1 MIPPGHAQHRYC
13 GEERDRANVRQ
24 RSYDGY
30 ATISKQTMDK
40 KGAQGA
46 HVQSL
51 KLAQSAVACF
61 HIQICPE
68 TALNQSDATCDVLQR
83 CAGFRL
89 IYLHYSSVQNKL
101 EFKLASLS
109 ALEDKIQHRER
120 ERGGLDD
127 QARQK
132 VPNWTCLQSLAL
144 TTM

>member
-1 MIPPGHAQHRYC
+1 
-13 GEERDRANVRQ
+13 
-24 RSYDGY
+24 
-30 ATISKQTMDK
+30 MDK

-61 HIQICPE
+61 YIQICPE
-68 TALNQSDATCDVLQR
+68 TALNQSNATCDVLQR

-109 ALEDKIQHRER
+109 ALEDKIQQRER

-132 VPNWTCLQSLAL
+132 VPNWSCL
-144 TTM
+144 

>member
-1 MIPPGHAQHRYC
+1 MHNIAIAVKSAMEPMFGNALMTAMQSSQNKQWIKKARKVYTLNTHST
-13 GEERDRANVRQ
+13 RAV
-24 RSYDGY
+24 
-30 ATISKQTMDK
+30 T
-40 KGAQGA
+40 
-46 HVQSL
+46 
-51 KLAQSAVACF
+51 LAQSAVACF

-68 TALNQSDATCDVLQR
+68 TALNQSNATCDVLQR
-83 CAGFRL
+83 CSGFRL

-109 ALEDKIQHRER
+109 ALEDKIQRREQ

-132 VPNWTCLQSLAL
+132 VPSWTCLQSLAL